1 MRRRPYVASKA
12 ACDRSF
18 SALAPVPKPIS
29 KAMKS
34 MSAKL
39 FMKRELVRLRISY
52 AKEFPVP
59 FRTVL

>member
-1 MRRRPYVASKA
+1 MRKRPLGVFMAVY
-12 ACDRSF
+12 DRSF

-34 MSAKL
+34 MSVKL
-39 FMKRELVRLRISY
+39 FTNRELALLQISY